1 MLVLTDPERRSP
13 RYYETFL
20 ALESV
25 EESSAAVGEP
35 RSVGLRVLVVH
46 DLKEACRLPVRVQ
59 KQQARNGC
67 GLKCWRWP
75 VRSPVDGGD
84 YDTAP
89 CTLQSC
95 VAPSHQGPCPGCLGE
110 ERLRSIA
117 SAASS
122 SAQHPRGSA
131 GS

>member
-75 VRSPVDGGD
+75 VRSPVDSSD
-84 YDTAP
+84 RDTADTAP
-89 CTLQSC
+89 CTSDPTLSLDL
-95 VAPSHQGPCPGCLGE
+95 VPCRAKPGREPLAYV
-110 ERLRSIA
+110 RMA
-117 SAASS
+117 
-122 SAQHPRGSA
+122 
-131 GS
+131 